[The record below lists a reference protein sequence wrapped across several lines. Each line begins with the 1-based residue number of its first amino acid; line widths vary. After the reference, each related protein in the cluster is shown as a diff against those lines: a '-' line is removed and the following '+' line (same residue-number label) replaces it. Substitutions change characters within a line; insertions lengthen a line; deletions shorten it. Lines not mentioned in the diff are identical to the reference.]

1 VQNVRDSGVG
11 FQLAS
16 RSDDVVGSG
25 RAVSDL
31 RALRELT
38 GDERGAQR
46 LAWTDTWARA
56 RDWLR
61 ERLAELPVHVDADEA
76 GNLWAPLPGWSE
88 RTVVLGRR
96 VDSVP
101 DGGWL
106 DGALGVL
113 GGRLAAGGQR
123 AQDLQPYGRAPR
135 RARRRGAARARG
147 PRRAHRR
154 RGGRRARVGAHLD
167 PAPVG
172 FDPRL
177 VELAVATLHRLTTEV
192 VARVAD
198 GSL

>member
-1 VQNVRDSGVG
+1 LDFNWRPGQMTSLDP
-11 FQLAS
+11 
-16 RSDDVVGSG
+16 G

-113 GGRLAAGGQR
+113 AGGSPPAASARRTSSPMDARRDALVAAARLVLEVR
-123 AQDLQPYGRAPR
+123 AARIAAEEGVELEWERTWTPR
-135 RARRRGAARARG
+135 RSASTRAWSSSRSRRCTA
-147 PRRAHRR
+147 
-154 RGGRRARVGAHLD
+154 
-167 PAPVG
+167 
-172 FDPRL
+172 
-177 VELAVATLHRLTTEV
+177 
-192 VARVAD
+192 
-198 GSL
+198 